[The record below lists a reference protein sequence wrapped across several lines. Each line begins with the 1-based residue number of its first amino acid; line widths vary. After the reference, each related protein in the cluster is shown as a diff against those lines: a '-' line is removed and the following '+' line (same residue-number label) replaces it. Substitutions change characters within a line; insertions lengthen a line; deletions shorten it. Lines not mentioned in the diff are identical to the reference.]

1 MNWRSLRLAA
11 STLVLFAAVA
21 ACGPS
26 NMDDVSS
33 GGTTPDNAPITSTLA
48 GDDISPAA
56 PVSDTVVTA
65 PTIGARAPLSGKLQ
79 EVEPGGPMVAVELVD
94 AFKPMVARPEGSAPV
109 DPADQPPLEDF
120 FVKAADVDA
129 GINAGMEI
137 VWLDARDKL
146 NYDFSHIPG
155 AINAPY
161 FEIADHVNEVP
172 RDKWVVSYCECPHHE
187 SGEAA
192 MGLWSAGFRYVK
204 VLEEG
209 FAGWRDGLGKPVDA
223 SPKPS
228 ATP

>member
-1 MNWRSLRLAA
+1 MNWRSVRLTAT
-11 STLVLFAAVA
+11 TLALFTAVA
-21 ACGPS
+21 ACGPAAGTPGADGTAPES
-26 NMDDVSS
+26 ADDTTAITATMGADVS
-33 GGTTPDNAPITSTLA
+33 
-48 GDDISPAA
+48 PA
-56 PVSDTVVTA
+56 VSDTSASA

-94 AFKPMVARPEGSAPV
+94 VFKPMPARPEGSAPV
-109 DPADQPPLEDF
+109 DPAAQPPLEEF

-146 NYDFSHIPG
+146 NYDFGHIPG
-155 AINAPY
+155 AINAPF
-161 FEIADHVNEVP
+161 FEIADHTNEVP

-192 MGLWSAGFRYVK
+192 MGLWDAGFRYVK

-209 FAGWRDGLGKPVDA
+209 LAGWRDGLGKPVEA
-223 SPKPS
+223 SPKPT
-228 ATP
+228 AAP